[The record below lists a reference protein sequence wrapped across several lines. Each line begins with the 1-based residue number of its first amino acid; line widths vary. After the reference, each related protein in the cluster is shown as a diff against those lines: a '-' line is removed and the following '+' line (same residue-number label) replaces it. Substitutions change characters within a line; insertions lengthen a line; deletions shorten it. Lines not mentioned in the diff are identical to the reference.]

1 MTLERATLQA
11 IANAKLRDAEFLFQ
25 NERFSNAYYLF
36 GYAAEIA
43 IKSRISRL
51 FRPDTIPD
59 KKFVQDIYS
68 HDLNKLIALAGLSAE
83 LTESRAASPVFDG
96 HWSAVSDWNEA
107 SRYDMI
113 DVFEATAMRNAMVD
127 EEQGIFRWLQERW

>member
-11 IANAKLRDAEFLFQ
+11 IANAKLQDAEFLFQ

-68 HDLNKLIALAGLSAE
+68 HDLNKLIALAGLSVE
-83 LTESRAASPVFDG
+83 LAESRAASPVFDG

-107 SRYDMI
+107 SRYDII

-127 EEQGIFRWLQERW
+127 EEQGIIRWLRERW

>member
-1 MTLERATLQA
+1 MTLERNTLQA
-11 IANAKLRDAEFLFQ
+11 IAGAKLRDAELLFQ
-25 NERFSNAYYLF
+25 NQRYSNAYYLF

-51 FRPDTIPD
+51 FQPDTIPD
-59 KKFVQDIYS
+59 KKFVQDVYS
-68 HDLNKLIALAGLSAE
+68 HDLNRLIALAGLFSD
-83 LTESRAASPVFDG
+83 LTQSRTASPIFDG

>member
-1 MTLERATLQA
+1 MERAVLQA
-11 IANAKLRDAEFLFQ
+11 LAKAKLRDAELLFQ
-25 NERFSNAYYLF
+25 NERYSNAYYLF
-36 GYAAEIA
+36 GYAVEIA
-43 IKSRISRL
+43 IKSRISSV

-59 KKFVQDIYS
+59 RKFVQDIYS

-96 HWSAVSDWNEA
+96 HWSAVSDWNES

-113 DVFEATAMRNAMVD
+113 DVFAATAMRNAMVD
-127 EEQGIFRWLQERW
+127 ADQGIFRWLQERW

>member
-11 IANAKLRDAEFLFQ
+11 IANAKLRDAELLFQ

-51 FRPDTIPD
+51 FSPDTIPD
-59 KKFVQDIYS
+59 KKFAQDMTS
-68 HDLNKLIALAGLSAE
+68 TS
-83 LTESRAASPVFDG
+83 S
-96 HWSAVSDWNEA
+96 
-107 SRYDMI
+107 
-113 DVFEATAMRNAMVD
+113 
-127 EEQGIFRWLQERW
+127 

>member
-1 MTLERATLQA
+1 MTLERTALQA
-11 IANAKLRDAEFLFQ
+11 IANAKLQDAELLFQ
-25 NERFSNAYYLF
+25 NERYSNAYYLF

-43 IKSRISRL
+43 IKARISRV
-51 FRPDTIPD
+51 FQPDTIPD

-68 HDLNKLIALAGLSAE
+68 HDLNRLVALAGLSAD
-83 LTESRAASPVFDG
+83 LNESRTASPVFDG

-127 EEQGIFRWLQERW
+127 EEQGIFRWLQGRW

>member
-1 MTLERATLQA
+1 MTLERTQLQA
-11 IANAKLRDAEFLFQ
+11 IANAKLQDAELLFQ
-25 NERFSNAYYLF
+25 HERYSNAYYLF

-51 FRPDTIPD
+51 FQSDTIPD

-68 HDLNKLIALAGLSAE
+68 HDLNRLVALAGLSAE
-83 LTESRAASPVFDG
+83 LAESRGASPVFDG

-107 SRYDMI
+107 SRYDII

>member
-1 MTLERATLQA
+1 MERGFLQA
-11 IANAKLRDAEFLFQ
+11 VASAKMNDAELLFQ
-25 NERFSNAYYLF
+25 NDRFSNAYYLF

-51 FRPDTIPD
+51 FRQDTIPD
-59 KKFVQDIYS
+59 KKLVNDIYS
-68 HDLNKLIALAGLSAE
+68 HDLNKLIGLAGLTAE
-83 LTESRAASPVFDG
+83 LAASRAASPIFDG
-96 HWSAVSDWNEA
+96 HWSTVSDWGEA

-127 EEQGIFRWLQERW
+127 ADQGVFGWLRERW

>member
-1 MTLERATLQA
+1 MTLERTALQA
-11 IANAKLRDAEFLFQ
+11 IANAKLQDAELLFQ
-25 NERFSNAYYLF
+25 NERYSNAYYLF

-51 FRPDTIPD
+51 FQPDTIPD
-59 KKFVQDIYS
+59 KKFVQDFYS
-68 HDLNKLIALAGLSAE
+68 HDLNRLVALAGLSVD
-83 LTESRAASPVFDG
+83 LTESRTASPVFDG

-127 EEQGIFRWLQERW
+127 EEQGIFRWLQDRW

>member
-1 MTLERATLQA
+1 MERHLLQT
-11 IANAKLRDAEFLFQ
+11 IAQGKLNDAELLFR
-25 NERFSNAYYLF
+25 NDRFSNAYYLF

-51 FRPDTIPD
+51 FRQDTIPD
-59 KKFVQDIYS
+59 KKLVNEIYS
-68 HDLNKLIALAGLSAE
+68 HDLNKLIGLAGLNAE
-83 LTESRAASPVFDG
+83 LSARRAASPAFDG
-96 HWSAVSDWNEA
+96 HWSTVSDWAEA

-127 EEQGIFRWLQERW
+127 ESEGIFGWLRERW

>member
-1 MTLERATLQA
+1 M
-11 IANAKLRDAEFLFQ
+11 FQ
-25 NERFSNAYYLF
+25 NERYSNAYYLF

-51 FRPDTIPD
+51 FQPDTIPD

-68 HDLNKLIALAGLSAE
+68 HDLNRLVALAGLSVD
-83 LTESRAASPVFDG
+83 LTESRTASPVFDS

-127 EEQGIFRWLQERW
+127 EEQGIFRWLQDRW

>member
-1 MTLERATLQA
+1 MTLERSVLQA
-11 IANAKLRDAEFLFQ
+11 IANAKLYDAEFLFQ
-25 NERFSNAYYLF
+25 NERYSNAYYLF

-51 FRPDTIPD
+51 FRSDAIPD

-68 HDLNKLIALAGLSAE
+68 HDLNRLIALAGLSAD
-83 LTESRAASPVFDG
+83 LTESRTASPVFDG

>member
-1 MTLERATLQA
+1 MTLERTALQA
-11 IANAKLRDAEFLFQ
+11 IANAKLQDAELLFQ
-25 NERFSNAYYLF
+25 NERYSNAYYLF

-51 FRPDTIPD
+51 FQPDTIPD

-68 HDLNKLIALAGLSAE
+68 HDLNRLVALAGLSVD
-83 LTESRAASPVFDG
+83 LTESRTASPVFDG

-107 SRYDMI
+107 SRYGMI

-127 EEQGIFRWLQERW
+127 EEQGIFRWLQDRW